1 MFHSA
6 LLALSKCLRRR
17 NKRLCFPTTTC
28 IKSSNLSRENKKKKR
43 VNYIMTWGLSTCS
56 KENIWKLSS
65 LSLTEVI
72 SKREGTK
79 KNYSKL
85 CSRHDEIRPHLVLH
99 NDNRIWFPI
108 TKESVNSHRCIQ
120 RCKLLKFYKLKH
132 INKSSEILLYH
143 QATVKE

>member
-17 NKRLCFPTTTC
+17 NKRLCFPTITC
-28 IKSSNLSRENKKKKR
+28 IKSSNLSRENKKKK
-43 VNYIMTWGLSTCS
+43 S
-56 KENIWKLSS
+56 KLHHDLRIIHVFKGKHWKLSS

-120 RCKLLKFYKLKH
+120 RCKLLKIYKLKH

>member
-28 IKSSNLSRENKKKKR
+28 IKSSNLSRENKKKK
-43 VNYIMTWGLSTCS
+43 S
-56 KENIWKLSS
+56 KLHHDLRIIHVFKGKHLEIKFIILNRSNKQ
-65 LSLTEVI
+65 T
-72 SKREGTK
+72 RGNK

-120 RCKLLKFYKLKH
+120 RCKLLKIYKLKH